1 MANTTTGLFQTLTSA
16 VAGLKA
22 PLMLRK
28 SMLSKVYVHGQP
40 VPGTVGKTISINIP
54 TVNEG
59 NVVDIG
65 AGKIQISDAVHTN
78 VNLVINKNMSSAR
91 IVRDFDQTLTAESL
105 RTIYLEPLLE
115 EVARKINRSI
125 CDLVTSGNF
134 NIHSSITGGA
144 DLFTRANI
152 GTAWSYLRGYGVP
165 DDPQNT
171 FFVTSHVPYAT
182 MLSDTT
188 NSWIQENVVGLNAA
202 ELVQQTA
209 RFMPVFGATIDYD
222 PQMPI
227 PSAGTYAGLLFHRNA
242 IAVAPVVPVDQ
253 GSKEGVMETEWQP
266 EGSALTFRIQ
276 AEYDMKEQGT
286 VLHAHCIY
294 GLAVVR
300 PEYGS
305 FLVTT

>member
-1 MANTTTGLFQTLTSA
+1 MANTQTGLFQTLTSA

-22 PLMLRK
+22 PLMLKK

-54 TVNEG
+54 SVNEG

-65 AGKIQISDAVHTN
+65 AGKIQVADAVHTN
-78 VNLVINKNMSSAR
+78 VNLVINKNLSSAR
-91 IVRDFDQTLTAESL
+91 IVRDFDQSLSAESL
-105 RTIYLEPLLE
+105 RTLYLEPLIE
-115 EVARKINRSI
+115 EVARKVNRSI

-144 DLFTRANI
+144 DVFTRVHVA
-152 GTAWSYLRGYGVP
+152 TAWSNLRGIGVP
-165 DDPQNT
+165 DDPANM
-171 FFVTSHVPYAT
+171 FLVTHHLPYSNMIGDDA
-182 MLSDTT
+182 
-188 NSWIQENVVGLNAA
+188 NKWISESIVGVSAA

-209 RFMPVFGATIDYD
+209 RLMPAFGAQIDYD
-222 PQMPI
+222 PQFPI
-227 PSAGTYAGLLFHRNA
+227 PSGGTYAGLMFHRNA

-253 GSKEGVMETEWQP
+253 GSKAAVMETEYQP

-276 AEYDMKEQGT
+276 AEYNMAEQGT

-300 PEYGS
+300 PDYGS

>member
-1 MANTTTGLFQTLTSA
+1 MANTQTGLFQTLTSA

-22 PLMLRK
+22 PLMLK
-28 SMLSKVYVHGQP
+28 KTMLSKVYIHGQP

-65 AGKIQISDAVHTN
+65 AGKIQISDAVHSN
-78 VNLVINKNMSSAR
+78 VNLVINKNLSSAR

-105 RTIYLEPLLE
+105 RTLYLEPLLE
-115 EVARKINRSI
+115 EVARKVNRSI
-125 CDLVTSGNF
+125 CDLATSGNF

-144 DLFTRANI
+144 DTFTRAHI
-152 GTAWSYLRGYGVP
+152 AQAWSNLRGVGVP
-165 DDPQNT
+165 EDPQNQ
-171 FFVTSHVPYAT
+171 FFVTSHVPYQT
-182 MLSDTT
+182 MIGAASNEWT
-188 NSWIQENVVGLNAA
+188 QESIVGINAA
-202 ELVQQTA
+202 ELSQQTA
-209 RFMPVFGATIDYD
+209 RLMPIFNAQIDYD
-222 PQMPI
+222 PQFPQA
-227 PSAGTYAGLLFHRNA
+227 SAGAYVGLFFHRNA

-276 AEYDMKEQGT
+276 AEYNMQEQGT

-305 FLVTT
+305 YLVTT